1 MAVDIPITTWI
12 PRTSLALFL
21 DRIAIFTGCQLDE
34 SDLVAIESGI
44 AETEGRPGVW
54 YSYPLAGASPAILA
68 FAQAE
73 NNQYLS
79 VQALARPN
87 ISNRIAASSQVLQ
100 IFDVTA
106 ETYELDIL
114 VQLAFEGMVM
124 PNQNKIVSCS
134 AKHLLDCI
142 ECQETLAYFKGRHWT
157 ALLRDETYLPHGYA
171 DLCFLTLKARRFFFP
186 AYLARALRDRDEDL
200 LEFALSMSELK
211 KFTPL
216 QQELIEA
223 AAYLPKK

>member
-73 NNQYLS
+73 NRHHLR
-79 VQALARPN
+79 VQAMALSLIAD
-87 ISNRIAASSQVLQ
+87 RIDASSRVLQ
-100 IFDVTA
+100 CYDSTG
-106 ETYELDIL
+106 ETHELDIL
-114 VQLAFEGMVM
+114 IQVAFEGVVL
-124 PNQNKIVSCS
+124 PKQNKIVACS
-134 AKHLLDCI
+134 AAHLSDCT
-142 ECQETLAYFKGRHWT
+142 ECQETLAYFKEKHWT
-157 ALLRDETYLPHGYA
+157 ALLREETSLPHGYA
-171 DLCFLTLKARRFFFP
+171 DLCFLTLKARCFFFP